1 MQREVQTKDP
11 HLDTKKI
18 VKIAERLIKE
28 NEQWLKEMAK
38 K

>member
-1 MQREVQTKDP
+1 MQREMPTKDP
-11 HLDTKKI
+11 RIDTKKI
-18 VKIAERLIKE
+18 VEIAERLIKE